1 VDAPRGRECTPAPSA
16 VDPIASMRSGAGLRS
31 SAATLPPDMLAAGA
45 FGPKHL
51 ALYAVILVVVV
62 LAAVWA
68 MRARSRGS
76 L

>member
-1 VDAPRGRECTPAPSA
+1 MQSDAGP
-16 VDPIASMRSGAGLRS
+16 RS
-31 SAATLPPDMLAAGA
+31 SAATLPPDMLAAGE